1 MGITITAMTDA
12 LTTVVK
18 NLDFESLTK
27 THFENGSRPIFLKF
41 GHNWAKGPSFDA

>member
-27 THFENGSRPIFLKF
+27 TTSKIFTT
-41 GHNWAKGPSFDA
+41 AKTGNSTVLGKDI